1 MSLNRRRLH
10 FVRRIALKLVRMV
23 VRLLARLS
31 FTLPMTL
38 EIDMKR
44 IQGKGDGGSTVER
57 EVNAS
62 LKFLNQ
68 LGVVAP
74 IVLDVGANIG
84 LYSES
89 FLRSCPRAK
98 IYAFEPSST
107 ARGLLIERLSKYPQV
122 SIIPMALGSEN
133 KVMTLYSDTP
143 GSGLASLSK
152 RRIEHFGIELNLREE
167 VKVTTLDLWI
177 QGNKVKPDLLKLD
190 IEGFEL
196 FALQGGLKVLGSIK
210 VIQFEFGGSN
220 IDTRTFFQD
229 FWYLLTGNGFRIYR
243 ISKPG
248 PIEIKNY
255 SEEDEYFSTTNF
267 LAVKC

>member
-1 MSLNRRRLH
+1 
-10 FVRRIALKLVRMV
+10 VRRIALKLVRIV
-23 VRLLARLS
+23 VRLLAKLH
-31 FTLPMTL
+31 FTLPMIL

-44 IQGKGDGGSTVER
+44 VQGKGDGGSTVER

-84 LYSES
+84 LYSEA
-89 FLRSCPRAK
+89 FLKSCPSAK

-107 ARGLLIERLSKYPQV
+107 ARALLIERLSTYPQV
-122 SIIPMALGSEN
+122 SIFPLALGSES
-133 KVMTLYSDTP
+133 KVMTLYADTP

-152 RRIEHFGIELNLREE
+152 RRLQHFGIELKHHEE
-167 VKVTTLDLWI
+167 VKVTTLDVWI
-177 QGNKVKPDLLKLD
+177 QSNEVKPDFLKLD

-196 FALQGGLKVLGSIK
+196 FALQGGLKELESIK

-229 FWYLLTGNGFRIYR
+229 FWYLLTSIGFRIYR
-243 ISKPG
+243 ISKSG
-248 PIEIKNY
+248 PIEIKYY

-267 LAVKC
+267 LAVKS